1 MKEILIV
8 NDDGIN
14 SPGIIAAVEALK
26 DLGRVTVVAPATQ
39 QSVVGRSLYMLEP
52 LRIFEVP
59 MPNADKAYSLGGTP
73 VDSVIVAL
81 HELLDARPDLIVSG
95 INIGENMSCEITTSG
110 TVCAAMEGA
119 NQGVPSIAVSLH
131 PLEERRSDKYKN
143 PHLFDFTLA
152 KDITC
157 RVSKRLLKNG
167 LPEGVDVFNIN
178 VPEKGNSEF
187 KVTTLARNMYSAKVS
202 RRFDPRG
209 RPFLCIDGDP
219 VYDSEEGSDVHTVR
233 ILNSVSITPLSLDLT
248 SNSLDRIRINDI
260 L

>member
-14 SPGIIAAVEALK
+14 SPGIIAAIEAVC

-39 QSVVGRSLYMLEP
+39 QSGVGRSLSLLEP

-59 MPNADKAYSLGGTP
+59 IPNANKAYSVGGTP

-81 HELLDARPDLIVSG
+81 HDIVDTRPDLIVSG

-143 PHLFDFTLA
+143 PHLFDFALA

-167 LPEGVDVFNIN
+167 MPEGVDVFNIN

-187 KVTTLARNMYSAKVS
+187 KVTALARNMYSAKVH
-202 RRFDPRG
+202 RRFDPKG
-209 RPFLCIDGDP
+209 NAVLCIDGDP
-219 VYDSEEGSDVHTVR
+219 VYDSKEGSDVHTVR

-248 SNSLDRIRINDI
+248 SNSFDHIRINDI